1 MIGDNLKKVLSSLL
15 ASCIQA
21 PRTSRASLIRG
32 SRSQANAMAQQA
44 LIAHWQSIVK
54 SLTNYLKIL
63 RANHVPPFLVHK
75 VFTEIFSFI
84 NVQLFNSLLLRRE
97 CCSFSNGEYLKAGLT
112 ELEHWCYDATEEY
125 AGSTWG
131 ELKHIRQAVG
141 FLVCFFMKS
150 TLTLK
155 EITNDLCPV
164 LSIQQLYRISTMYWD
179 DKYGTQRIIRGHFK
193 YESYDD

>member
-1 MIGDNLKKVLSSLL
+1 
-15 ASCIQA
+15 
-21 PRTSRASLIRG
+21 
-32 SRSQANAMAQQA
+32 MAQQA

-112 ELEHWCYDATEEY
+112 ELEHWCYDATEEV
-125 AGSTWG
+125 
-131 ELKHIRQAVG
+131 I
-141 FLVCFFMKS
+141 
-150 TLTLK
+150 
-155 EITNDLCPV
+155 
-164 LSIQQLYRISTMYWD
+164 
-179 DKYGTQRIIRGHFK
+179 
-193 YESYDD
+193 SYDFTQTCNLLYIRNQRRP